1 MTPQRA
7 TFVGLLA
14 IILWSTSVGLI
25 RSITESLGT
34 LGGAAMI
41 YTTSTLCLL
50 LFHGV
55 PKIKTLPK
63 VYLLAGGMLFICYE
77 IFLSISIGL
86 ANNRLQAIEL
96 GMINYLWPSLTIL
109 FSIFINQQKSRFLLW
124 IGLALSLSGIIWIM
138 KGGNAWSPY
147 VLWQNILTNPLAY
160 GLAFSAA
167 ITWAMYCNIAKR
179 FGHGESGVL
188 FFLLITSIVLWLQYT
203 FSAENVLT
211 FTMTNAIEL
220 IFMGASTA
228 LAYSAWD
235 TGIQHGNL
243 TLLATASYFTPVI
256 STLLAS
262 LWLRVSP
269 AYSFWQGVI
278 MVTLGSLLCW
288 FATRQPRE

>member
-7 TFVGLLA
+7 TLVGLLA

-124 IGLALSLSGIIWIM
+124 VGLALSLSGIIWIM

-167 ITWAMYCNIAKR
+167 ITWALYCNIAKR

-203 FSAENVLT
+203 FSAENVLA

-235 TGIQHGNL
+235 SGIQHGNL